1 MTPGGGREGQLYDDD
16 GRPAGAYEAGKYE
29 IVRFSSRLD
38 AGQAGDRPG
47 AGNRQGR
54 LYGDGARVRAEGPQR
69 RAQTTRRAGGRQDAA
84 LPLGRQAAL
93 ARSKVADPARGA
105 AAGGD
110 HARSG
115 IGSAHC
121 TMKTQLLQDI
131 DENGSHARPLFRR
144 APPVAQVWR
153 RARHR
158 PAPSRA
164 PPATPPPAPSSSPS
178 PSRPAPSPTET
189 RPLGA
194 TAPHTGSITDIPGWL
209 SERLREDAER
219 DERAEWRGQWQ
230 RRAVTWS
237 MGISLLAIVAAGGLW
252 LYEDSRVDGALGVVA
267 HTTPEPQ
274 PQPAPLPV
282 KLPVD
287 SRPVD
292 NPSVLSAMP
301 DPAPRTPS
309 PEPASIAVAEPLPSE
324 PPIVPVRAS
333 AEPPVPA
340 AAAPASPAQ
349 PKPRERRRTGQAPLT
364 SASTADKTSGLS
376 GRQRREE
383 TLMQCRAH
391 GYDQRQCERK
401 NCSMTRYGFACKG

>member
-1 MTPGGGREGQLYDDD
+1 
-16 GRPAGAYEAGKYE
+16 
-29 IVRFSSRLD
+29 
-38 AGQAGDRPG
+38 
-47 AGNRQGR
+47 
-54 LYGDGARVRAEGPQR
+54 
-69 RAQTTRRAGGRQDAA
+69 
-84 LPLGRQAAL
+84 
-93 ARSKVADPARGA
+93 
-105 AAGGD
+105 
-110 HARSG
+110 
-115 IGSAHC
+115 
-121 TMKTQLLQDI
+121 MKTQLLQDI
-131 DENGSHARPLFRR
+131 DENGSHAKPPARPAGP
-144 APPVAQVWR
+144 APQVWR
-153 RARHR
+153 RTGHTQPGLQPASAGVR
-158 PAPSRA
+158 PAASPD
-164 PPATPPPAPSSSPS
+164 PPPRPHADSPRTAPSGPS
-178 PSRPAPSPTET
+178 LTET
-189 RPLGA
+189 RPVGS
-194 TAPHTGSITDIPGWL
+194 TSTQTGSATDIPGWL
-209 SERLREDAER
+209 AERLREDAER
-219 DERAEWRGQWQ
+219 DERAEWRSLWQ

-237 MGISLLAIVAAGGLW
+237 MGVSLLAVVAAGGLW
-252 LYEDSRVDGALGVVA
+252 LYEDNRVEGALGVVA